1 MQRKRKAVTVME
13 KANRDYLMNIFREL
27 TTELPQD
34 LIYIE
39 NGDCIELKSF
49 ASLTDNMPAYV
60 AA

>member
-1 MQRKRKAVTVME
+1 MQRIRKAVTVME

-34 LIYIE
+34 LIYRE
-39 NGDCIELKSF
+39 NGDSIELKSLG
-49 ASLTDNMPAYV
+49 SLADSMPAFE